1 MANYANLISAVQTVI
16 KANGNNEITGALL
29 QQSLLAMINS
39 LGGYYQFVG
48 IATPSINPG
57 TPDQNV
63 FYIGGAGTYS
73 NFSNLVVPAGH
84 IGVLKYNGTWTL
96 ETVQA
101 GDVNAVKFVAQTLT
115 NIQKAQ
121 ARTNIGAAS
130 NEQVSQLEA
139 QLTEMVQHSITE
151 CDLEITDTDGN
162 ILARFRDGGIETKNF
177 NSEDTPETDDNEDA
191 DLSIEDE
198 QGNVLVRFRDGGI
211 KTKNFDSSKQE
222 SIKPLF
228 GKTFSILGDSISTF
242 QGYLRSDEPGYDG
255 ATYAYWYPQAY
266 LNNVNETWWKKMGEL
281 TGMTLLQN
289 CAWSGS
295 QVCGNSQSTTTA
307 QAGCSTRRIT
317 DLSKNGVAPDIII
330 ILIGVN
336 DLRNSDSRAL
346 GDWTGND
353 EIVADSSDVNT
364 FSSAYS
370 LMVSKIMTTYPN
382 SEVFCCTILDT
393 GHTGWDTHDNAKYP
407 CMNDRGNTTKEWNDT
422 IRMVSESLGAKVLDM
437 HECGIDFF
445 NLDLY
450 TGDRLHPNSNGATLM
465 AKQAARELLSK
476 SKLTV
481 K

>member
-1 MANYANLISAVQTVI
+1 
-16 KANGNNEITGALL
+16 
-29 QQSLLAMINS
+29 
-39 LGGYYQFVG
+39 
-48 IATPSINPG
+48 
-57 TPDQNV
+57 
-63 FYIGGAGTYS
+63 
-73 NFSNLVVPAGH
+73 
-84 IGVLKYNGTWTL
+84 
-96 ETVQA
+96 
-101 GDVNAVKFVAQTLT
+101 
-115 NIQKAQ
+115 
-121 ARTNIGAAS
+121 
-130 NEQVSQLEA
+130 
-139 QLTEMVQHSITE
+139 MVQHSITE

-336 DLRNSDSRAL
+336 DLRNSRAL